1 MKTAMLQKTDD
12 GGQRTEVSNPGSVI
26 GGRKTVV
33 GDQRSG
39 GGNQWSGVRS
49 VVGGRRMG
57 KASHNQLTFTM
68 VELLVV
74 IAIIGILAAMLL
86 PALGKARGMARQTQ
100 CLNNLKQWGT
110 ACIMYSDEHDNWIT
124 PYRST
129 DVYVDG
135 QYEVLQPTGLL
146 SSYITFKGAF
156 GTAGSTLCCPDL
168 PQSTTTLYSYG
179 INNHSIYSTS
189 DGIAKGS
196 SYRKI
201 DNVRNPSSRFYWL
214 EGDVGAIIGSYI
226 AHETNNPMVY
236 RHSNGLNIL
245 FLDNHVSWSGR
256 FNVPC
261 ERNTYFNYTQRYAW
275 WYNID

>member
-1 MKTAMLQKTDD
+1 MKTAMLQ
-12 GGQRTEVSNPGSVI
+12 GPVVSNPGSVI
-26 GGRKTVV
+26 R
-33 GDQRSG
+33 
-39 GGNQWSGVRS
+39 
-49 VVGGRRMG
+49 GRRTG
-57 KASHNQLTFTM
+57 KSCHNSLMFTLI
-68 VELLVV
+68 ELLVV

-129 DVYVDG
+129 ASYVDA

-156 GTAGSTLCCPDL
+156 GTAGSTFYCPDL

-226 AHETNNPMVY
+226 VHESSNPMAY

>member
-12 GGQRTEVSNPGSVI
+12 GGQRTVVGSPGSVI
-26 GGRKTVV
+26 GGLGTEVRC
-33 GDQRSG
+33 
-39 GGNQWSGVRS
+39 QWSGVSNRRTE
-49 VVGGRRMG
+49 GGG
-57 KASHNQLTFTM
+57 KMSRISHKSLMFTLI
-68 VELLVV
+68 ELLVV
-74 IAIIGILAAMLL
+74 IAIIAILAAMLL
-86 PALGKARGMARQTQ
+86 PALSKAKGVARQIQ
-100 CLNNLKQWGT
+100 CLNNLRQWGT